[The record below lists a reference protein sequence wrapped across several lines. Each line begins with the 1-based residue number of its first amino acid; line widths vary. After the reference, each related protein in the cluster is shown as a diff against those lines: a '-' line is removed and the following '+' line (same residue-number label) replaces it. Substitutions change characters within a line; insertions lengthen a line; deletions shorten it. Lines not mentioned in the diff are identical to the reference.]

1 MLFKSS
7 ASPKENPGSK
17 RLRRTLGL
25 LLGSALAVQYKQD
38 RIFRASVNL
47 QLVMVLNYLYA
58 AYNLLTALQ
67 SGSMWLLSLGIYT
80 LMLAIVRTDLTL
92 SHHRGRKLPPDALPR
107 HESRCYR
114 RVAWSLLVL
123 NVPIGGLTLLMVSG
137 QSVSALP
144 GHLIYLSALYT
155 FVMMFLAISNLI
167 RFRKLGSPIL
177 SAAKVLSLVAALLS
191 LLITFSGD
199 KLRAITFWTMGNLSS
214 ASYQNALTLLATLLL
229 CGGIILTQA
238 RALNAMSMGEEYALH
253 VGVSVRRVKLT
264 VMICV
269 SAMIG
274 MSVSVGGG
282 IGFVGLVTPH
292 MIRLIVGANH
302 RRTLPACLY
311 GGAIFLLLADL
322 ISRTILA
329 PAVLPVGVVTSII
342 GAAAFLVIFLR
353 TKRRERA

>member
-17 RLRRTLGL
+17 RLRRALGL

-67 SGSMWLLSLGIYT
+67 SGSVWLLSLGIYT
-80 LMLAIVRTDLTL
+80 LLAIVRTDLTL

-114 RVAWSLLVL
+114 RVAWSLLAL

-191 LLITFSGD
+191 LLT
-199 KLRAITFWTMGNLSS
+199 LQS
-214 ASYQNALTLLATLLL
+214 ALIDRFGTAQGSFRLLMTRLTGSTV
-229 CGGIILTQA
+229 
-238 RALNAMSMGEEYALH
+238 YA
-253 VGVSVRRVKLT
+253 
-264 VMICV
+264 
-269 SAMIG
+269 
-274 MSVSVGGG
+274 
-282 IGFVGLVTPH
+282 
-292 MIRLIVGANH
+292 
-302 RRTLPACLY
+302 
-311 GGAIFLLLADL
+311 
-322 ISRTILA
+322 
-329 PAVLPVGVVTSII
+329 AVLII
-342 GAAAFLVIFLR
+342 AVWMLR
-353 TKRRERA
+353 RPLTISANGIEEELTAP

>member
-17 RLRRTLGL
+17 RLRRALGL

-67 SGSMWLLSLGIYT
+67 SGSVWLLSLGIYT

-114 RVAWSLLVL
+114 RVAWSLLAL

-177 SAAKVLSLVAALLS
+177 SAAKVLSLVAALLTLQS
-191 LLITFSGD
+191 ALIDRFGTAQGSFRLMMTRLTGSAVYASVLIIAVWM
-199 KLRAITFWTMGNLSS
+199 LRRPLTIS
-214 ASYQNALTLLATLLL
+214 ANGIEEELT
-229 CGGIILTQA
+229 
-238 RALNAMSMGEEYALH
+238 
-253 VGVSVRRVKLT
+253 
-264 VMICV
+264 
-269 SAMIG
+269 
-274 MSVSVGGG
+274 
-282 IGFVGLVTPH
+282 
-292 MIRLIVGANH
+292 
-302 RRTLPACLY
+302 
-311 GGAIFLLLADL
+311 
-322 ISRTILA
+322 A
-329 PAVLPVGVVTSII
+329 P
-342 GAAAFLVIFLR
+342 
-353 TKRRERA
+353 

>member
-17 RLRRTLGL
+17 RLRRALGL

-67 SGSMWLLSLGIYT
+67 SGSMWLLSLGVYT
-80 LMLAIVRTDLTL
+80 L
-92 SHHRGRKLPPDALPR
+92 LPPDALPR

-114 RVAWSLLVL
+114 RVAWSLLAL

-167 RFRKLGSPIL
+167 RFRKFGSPIL

-191 LLITFSGD
+191 LLTLQSALIDRFGTAQGSFRLMMTRLTGSAVYASVLIIAVWM
-199 KLRAITFWTMGNLSS
+199 LRRPLTIS
-214 ASYQNALTLLATLLL
+214 ANGIEEELT
-229 CGGIILTQA
+229 
-238 RALNAMSMGEEYALH
+238 
-253 VGVSVRRVKLT
+253 
-264 VMICV
+264 
-269 SAMIG
+269 
-274 MSVSVGGG
+274 
-282 IGFVGLVTPH
+282 
-292 MIRLIVGANH
+292 
-302 RRTLPACLY
+302 
-311 GGAIFLLLADL
+311 
-322 ISRTILA
+322 A
-329 PAVLPVGVVTSII
+329 P
-342 GAAAFLVIFLR
+342 
-353 TKRRERA
+353 

>member
-17 RLRRTLGL
+17 RLRRALGL

-114 RVAWSLLVL
+114 RVAWSLLAL

-144 GHLIYLSALYT
+144 GHLIYLLSALYT

-191 LLITFSGD
+191 LLT
-199 KLRAITFWTMGNLSS
+199 LQS
-214 ASYQNALTLLATLLL
+214 ALIDRFGTAQGSFRLMMARLTGSAV
-229 CGGIILTQA
+229 
-238 RALNAMSMGEEYALH
+238 YA
-253 VGVSVRRVKLT
+253 
-264 VMICV
+264 
-269 SAMIG
+269 
-274 MSVSVGGG
+274 
-282 IGFVGLVTPH
+282 
-292 MIRLIVGANH
+292 
-302 RRTLPACLY
+302 
-311 GGAIFLLLADL
+311 
-322 ISRTILA
+322 
-329 PAVLPVGVVTSII
+329 AVLII
-342 GAAAFLVIFLR
+342 AVWMLR
-353 TKRRERA
+353 RPLTISANGIEEELTAP

>member
-58 AYNLLTALQ
+58 AYNLLIGLQ
-67 SGSMWLLSLGIYT
+67 SGSVWLLSLGIYT

-114 RVAWSLLVL
+114 RVAWSLLAL

-191 LLITFSGD
+191 LLT
-199 KLRAITFWTMGNLSS
+199 LQS
-214 ASYQNALTLLATLLL
+214 ALIDRFGTAQGSFRLLMTRLTGSAV
-229 CGGIILTQA
+229 
-238 RALNAMSMGEEYALH
+238 YA
-253 VGVSVRRVKLT
+253 
-264 VMICV
+264 
-269 SAMIG
+269 
-274 MSVSVGGG
+274 
-282 IGFVGLVTPH
+282 
-292 MIRLIVGANH
+292 
-302 RRTLPACLY
+302 
-311 GGAIFLLLADL
+311 
-322 ISRTILA
+322 
-329 PAVLPVGVVTSII
+329 AVLII
-342 GAAAFLVIFLR
+342 AVWMLRRPLTISANGIEAKPLLPKAHCMGKIKIPKSKKNRHRASNSLPMAFFITL
-353 TKRRERA
+353 

>member
-67 SGSMWLLSLGIYT
+67 SGSMWLLSLGVYT

-114 RVAWSLLVL
+114 RVAWSLLAL

-191 LLITFSGD
+191 LLTLQSALIDRFGTAQGSFRLMMTRLTGSAVYAAVLIIAVWMLRRPLTISANGIEEELTAWGKSKSPKAKKSPSGKQFAPDGIFHYALTFPKLSGISTTKCGWHDKSPADTRSSGSSSAFSGYRRR
-199 KLRAITFWTMGNLSS
+199 K
-214 ASYQNALTLLATLLL
+214 
-229 CGGIILTQA
+229 
-238 RALNAMSMGEEYALH
+238 
-253 VGVSVRRVKLT
+253 SVT
-264 VMICV
+264 
-269 SAMIG
+269 
-274 MSVSVGGG
+274 
-282 IGFVGLVTPH
+282 
-292 MIRLIVGANH
+292 
-302 RRTLPACLY
+302 
-311 GGAIFLLLADL
+311 GAIGHDAFA
-322 ISRTILA
+322 S
-329 PAVLPVGVVTSII
+329 VL
-342 GAAAFLVIFLR
+342 
-353 TKRRERA
+353 

>member
-58 AYNLLTALQ
+58 AYNLLIGLQ
-67 SGSMWLLSLGIYT
+67 SGSVWLLSLGIYT

-114 RVAWSLLVL
+114 RVAWSLLAL

-191 LLITFSGD
+191 LQSALIDRFGTAQGSFRLLMTRLTG
-199 KLRAITFWTMGNLSS
+199 S
-214 ASYQNALTLLATLLL
+214 AV
-229 CGGIILTQA
+229 
-238 RALNAMSMGEEYALH
+238 YA
-253 VGVSVRRVKLT
+253 
-264 VMICV
+264 
-269 SAMIG
+269 
-274 MSVSVGGG
+274 
-282 IGFVGLVTPH
+282 
-292 MIRLIVGANH
+292 
-302 RRTLPACLY
+302 
-311 GGAIFLLLADL
+311 
-322 ISRTILA
+322 
-329 PAVLPVGVVTSII
+329 AVLII
-342 GAAAFLVIFLR
+342 AVWMLR
-353 TKRRERA
+353 RPLTISANGIEEELTAP

>member
-38 RIFRASVNL
+38 QIFRASVNL

-67 SGSMWLLSLGIYT
+67 SGSMWLLSLGVYT

-114 RVAWSLLVL
+114 RVAWSLLAL

-144 GHLIYLSALYT
+144 GHLIYLSALY
-155 FVMMFLAISNLI
+155 
-167 RFRKLGSPIL
+167 
-177 SAAKVLSLVAALLS
+177 AALLS
-191 LLITFSGD
+191 LLT
-199 KLRAITFWTMGNLSS
+199 LQS
-214 ASYQNALTLLATLLL
+214 ALIDRFGTAQGSFRLMMTRLTGSAV
-229 CGGIILTQA
+229 
-238 RALNAMSMGEEYALH
+238 YA
-253 VGVSVRRVKLT
+253 
-264 VMICV
+264 
-269 SAMIG
+269 
-274 MSVSVGGG
+274 
-282 IGFVGLVTPH
+282 
-292 MIRLIVGANH
+292 
-302 RRTLPACLY
+302 
-311 GGAIFLLLADL
+311 
-322 ISRTILA
+322 
-329 PAVLPVGVVTSII
+329 AVLII
-342 GAAAFLVIFLR
+342 AVWMLR
-353 TKRRERA
+353 RPLTISANGIEEELTAP

>member
-67 SGSMWLLSLGIYT
+67 SGSVWLLSLGVYT

-114 RVAWSLLVL
+114 RVAWSLLAL

-191 LLITFSGD
+191 LQSALIDRFGTAQGSFRLLMTRLTG
-199 KLRAITFWTMGNLSS
+199 S
-214 ASYQNALTLLATLLL
+214 AV
-229 CGGIILTQA
+229 
-238 RALNAMSMGEEYALH
+238 YA
-253 VGVSVRRVKLT
+253 
-264 VMICV
+264 
-269 SAMIG
+269 
-274 MSVSVGGG
+274 
-282 IGFVGLVTPH
+282 
-292 MIRLIVGANH
+292 
-302 RRTLPACLY
+302 
-311 GGAIFLLLADL
+311 
-322 ISRTILA
+322 
-329 PAVLPVGVVTSII
+329 AVLII
-342 GAAAFLVIFLR
+342 AVWMLR
-353 TKRRERA
+353 RPLTISANGIEEELTAP

>member
-17 RLRRTLGL
+17 RLRRALGL

-58 AYNLLTALQ
+58 TYNLLIGLQ

-114 RVAWSLLVL
+114 RVAWSLLAL

-155 FVMMFLAISNLI
+155 FVMMFLAISNLD
-167 RFRKLGSPIL
+167 
-177 SAAKVLSLVAALLS
+177 
-191 LLITFSGD
+191 SG
-199 KLRAITFWTMGNLSS
+199 LMH
-214 ASYQNALTLLATLLL
+214 
-229 CGGIILTQA
+229 GGI
-238 RALNAMSMGEEYALH
+238 
-253 VGVSVRRVKLT
+253 
-264 VMICV
+264 
-269 SAMIG
+269 
-274 MSVSVGGG
+274 
-282 IGFVGLVTPH
+282 
-292 MIRLIVGANH
+292 
-302 RRTLPACLY
+302 
-311 GGAIFLLLADL
+311 
-322 ISRTILA
+322 
-329 PAVLPVGVVTSII
+329 
-342 GAAAFLVIFLR
+342 
-353 TKRRERA
+353 

>member
-17 RLRRTLGL
+17 RLRRALGL

-67 SGSMWLLSLGIYT
+67 SGSVWLLSLGIYT

-114 RVAWSLLVL
+114 RVAWSLLAL

-167 RFRKLGSPIL
+167 RFRKFGSPIL
-177 SAAKVLSLVAALLS
+177 SAAKVLSLVAALLTLQS
-191 LLITFSGD
+191 ALIDRFGTAQGSFQLMMARLTG
-199 KLRAITFWTMGNLSS
+199 S
-214 ASYQNALTLLATLLL
+214 AV
-229 CGGIILTQA
+229 
-238 RALNAMSMGEEYALH
+238 YA
-253 VGVSVRRVKLT
+253 
-264 VMICV
+264 
-269 SAMIG
+269 
-274 MSVSVGGG
+274 
-282 IGFVGLVTPH
+282 
-292 MIRLIVGANH
+292 
-302 RRTLPACLY
+302 
-311 GGAIFLLLADL
+311 
-322 ISRTILA
+322 
-329 PAVLPVGVVTSII
+329 AVLII
-342 GAAAFLVIFLR
+342 AVWMLR
-353 TKRRERA
+353 RPLTISANGIEEELTAP

>member
-58 AYNLLTALQ
+58 AYNLLIGLQ
-67 SGSMWLLSLGIYT
+67 SGSVWLLSLGIYT

-114 RVAWSLLVL
+114 RVAWSLLAL

-177 SAAKVLSLVAALLS
+177 SAAKVLSL
-191 LLITFSGD
+191 
-199 KLRAITFWTMGNLSS
+199 
-214 ASYQNALTLLATLLL
+214 LTLQSALIDRFGTAQGSFRLLMTRL
-229 CGGIILTQA
+229 TGSAVYASVLIIAVWMLRRPLTISANGIEEELT
-238 RALNAMSMGEEYALH
+238 
-253 VGVSVRRVKLT
+253 
-264 VMICV
+264 
-269 SAMIG
+269 
-274 MSVSVGGG
+274 
-282 IGFVGLVTPH
+282 
-292 MIRLIVGANH
+292 
-302 RRTLPACLY
+302 
-311 GGAIFLLLADL
+311 
-322 ISRTILA
+322 A
-329 PAVLPVGVVTSII
+329 P
-342 GAAAFLVIFLR
+342 
-353 TKRRERA
+353 

>member
-17 RLRRTLGL
+17 RLRRALGL

-114 RVAWSLLVL
+114 RVAWSLLAL

-137 QSVSALP
+137 QSV
-144 GHLIYLSALYT
+144 SALYT

-191 LLITFSGD
+191 LLT
-199 KLRAITFWTMGNLSS
+199 LQS
-214 ASYQNALTLLATLLL
+214 ALIDRFGTAQGSFRLLMTRLTGSAVYAT
-229 CGGIILTQA
+229 
-238 RALNAMSMGEEYALH
+238 
-253 VGVSVRRVKLT
+253 V
-264 VMICV
+264 
-269 SAMIG
+269 
-274 MSVSVGGG
+274 
-282 IGFVGLVTPH
+282 
-292 MIRLIVGANH
+292 
-302 RRTLPACLY
+302 
-311 GGAIFLLLADL
+311 
-322 ISRTILA
+322 
-329 PAVLPVGVVTSII
+329 
-342 GAAAFLVIFLR
+342 LVIAVWMLR
-353 TKRRERA
+353 RPLTISADGIEEELTAP

>member
-17 RLRRTLGL
+17 RLRRALGL

-67 SGSMWLLSLGIYT
+67 SGSVWLLSLGIYT

-92 SHHRGRKLPPDALPR
+92 SHHRGRKLPADALPR

-114 RVAWSLLVL
+114 RVAWSLLAL

-167 RFRKLGSPIL
+167 RFRKFGSPIL

-191 LLITFSGD
+191 LLTLQSALIDRFSTAQGSFRLMMTRLTGSAVYASVLIIAVWMLRRPLTISANGIEAKPLLPKAHCMGKIKIPKSKKNRHRASNSLPMAFFIT
-199 KLRAITFWTMGNLSS
+199 L
-214 ASYQNALTLLATLLL
+214 
-229 CGGIILTQA
+229 
-238 RALNAMSMGEEYALH
+238 
-253 VGVSVRRVKLT
+253 
-264 VMICV
+264 
-269 SAMIG
+269 
-274 MSVSVGGG
+274 
-282 IGFVGLVTPH
+282 
-292 MIRLIVGANH
+292 
-302 RRTLPACLY
+302 
-311 GGAIFLLLADL
+311 
-322 ISRTILA
+322 
-329 PAVLPVGVVTSII
+329 
-342 GAAAFLVIFLR
+342 
-353 TKRRERA
+353 

>member
-7 ASPKENPGSK
+7 ASPKGNPGSK

-58 AYNLLTALQ
+58 AYNLLIGLQ
-67 SGSMWLLSLGIYT
+67 SGSVWLLSLGVYT

-114 RVAWSLLVL
+114 RVAWSLLAL

-191 LLITFSGD
+191 LLS
-199 KLRAITFWTMGNLSS
+199 L
-214 ASYQNALTLLATLLL
+214 LTLQSALIDRFGTAQGSFRLMMTR
-229 CGGIILTQA
+229 LTGSA
-238 RALNAMSMGEEYALH
+238 VYA
-253 VGVSVRRVKLT
+253 
-264 VMICV
+264 
-269 SAMIG
+269 
-274 MSVSVGGG
+274 
-282 IGFVGLVTPH
+282 
-292 MIRLIVGANH
+292 
-302 RRTLPACLY
+302 
-311 GGAIFLLLADL
+311 
-322 ISRTILA
+322 
-329 PAVLPVGVVTSII
+329 AVLII
-342 GAAAFLVIFLR
+342 AVWMLR
-353 TKRRERA
+353 RPLTISANGIEEELTAP

>member
-17 RLRRTLGL
+17 RLRRALGL

-67 SGSMWLLSLGIYT
+67 SGSVWLLSLGIYT

-123 NVPIGGLTLLMVSG
+123 NVPIGGLALLMVSG

-167 RFRKLGSPIL
+167 RFRKFGSPIL
-177 SAAKVLSLVAALLS
+177 SAAKVLSLVAALLTLQS
-191 LLITFSGD
+191 ALIDRFGTAQGSFRLMMTRLTG
-199 KLRAITFWTMGNLSS
+199 S
-214 ASYQNALTLLATLLL
+214 AV
-229 CGGIILTQA
+229 
-238 RALNAMSMGEEYALH
+238 YA
-253 VGVSVRRVKLT
+253 
-264 VMICV
+264 
-269 SAMIG
+269 
-274 MSVSVGGG
+274 
-282 IGFVGLVTPH
+282 
-292 MIRLIVGANH
+292 
-302 RRTLPACLY
+302 
-311 GGAIFLLLADL
+311 
-322 ISRTILA
+322 
-329 PAVLPVGVVTSII
+329 AVLII
-342 GAAAFLVIFLR
+342 AVWMLR
-353 TKRRERA
+353 RPLTISANGIEEELTAP

>member
-67 SGSMWLLSLGIYT
+67 SGSMWLLSLGVYT

-107 HESRCYR
+107 HEFRCYR
-114 RVAWSLLVL
+114 RVAWSLLAL

-177 SAAKVLSLVAALLS
+177 SAAKVLSLVAALLTLQS
-191 LLITFSGD
+191 ALIDRFGTAQGSFRLMMTRLTG
-199 KLRAITFWTMGNLSS
+199 S
-214 ASYQNALTLLATLLL
+214 AV
-229 CGGIILTQA
+229 
-238 RALNAMSMGEEYALH
+238 YA
-253 VGVSVRRVKLT
+253 
-264 VMICV
+264 
-269 SAMIG
+269 
-274 MSVSVGGG
+274 
-282 IGFVGLVTPH
+282 
-292 MIRLIVGANH
+292 
-302 RRTLPACLY
+302 
-311 GGAIFLLLADL
+311 
-322 ISRTILA
+322 
-329 PAVLPVGVVTSII
+329 AVLII
-342 GAAAFLVIFLR
+342 AVWMLR
-353 TKRRERA
+353 RPLTISANGIEEELTAP

>member
-17 RLRRTLGL
+17 RLRRALGL

-67 SGSMWLLSLGIYT
+67 SGSMWLLSLGVYT

-114 RVAWSLLVL
+114 RVAWSLLAL

-167 RFRKLGSPIL
+167 RFRKFGSPIL
-177 SAAKVLSLVAALLS
+177 SAAKVLSLVAALLTLQS
-191 LLITFSGD
+191 ALIDRFGTAQGSFRLMMTRLTG
-199 KLRAITFWTMGNLSS
+199 S
-214 ASYQNALTLLATLLL
+214 AV
-229 CGGIILTQA
+229 
-238 RALNAMSMGEEYALH
+238 YA
-253 VGVSVRRVKLT
+253 
-264 VMICV
+264 
-269 SAMIG
+269 
-274 MSVSVGGG
+274 
-282 IGFVGLVTPH
+282 
-292 MIRLIVGANH
+292 
-302 RRTLPACLY
+302 
-311 GGAIFLLLADL
+311 
-322 ISRTILA
+322 
-329 PAVLPVGVVTSII
+329 AVLII
-342 GAAAFLVIFLR
+342 AVWMLR
-353 TKRRERA
+353 RPLTISANGIEEELTAP

>member
-114 RVAWSLLVL
+114 RVAWSLLAL

-177 SAAKVLSLVAALLS
+177 SAAKVLSLVAALLTLQS
-191 LLITFSGD
+191 ALIDRFGTAQGSFRLMMTRLTGSAVYASVLIIAVWM
-199 KLRAITFWTMGNLSS
+199 LRRPLTIS
-214 ASYQNALTLLATLLL
+214 ANGIEEELT
-229 CGGIILTQA
+229 
-238 RALNAMSMGEEYALH
+238 
-253 VGVSVRRVKLT
+253 
-264 VMICV
+264 
-269 SAMIG
+269 
-274 MSVSVGGG
+274 
-282 IGFVGLVTPH
+282 
-292 MIRLIVGANH
+292 
-302 RRTLPACLY
+302 
-311 GGAIFLLLADL
+311 
-322 ISRTILA
+322 A
-329 PAVLPVGVVTSII
+329 P
-342 GAAAFLVIFLR
+342 
-353 TKRRERA
+353 

>member
-17 RLRRTLGL
+17 RLRRALGL

-67 SGSMWLLSLGIYT
+67 SGSVWLLSLGVYT

-114 RVAWSLLVL
+114 RVAWSLLAL

-177 SAAKVLSLVAALLS
+177 SAAKVLSLVAALLTLQS
-191 LLITFSGD
+191 ALIDRFGTAQGSFRLLMTRLTG
-199 KLRAITFWTMGNLSS
+199 S
-214 ASYQNALTLLATLLL
+214 AVYAT
-229 CGGIILTQA
+229 
-238 RALNAMSMGEEYALH
+238 
-253 VGVSVRRVKLT
+253 V
-264 VMICV
+264 
-269 SAMIG
+269 
-274 MSVSVGGG
+274 
-282 IGFVGLVTPH
+282 
-292 MIRLIVGANH
+292 
-302 RRTLPACLY
+302 
-311 GGAIFLLLADL
+311 
-322 ISRTILA
+322 
-329 PAVLPVGVVTSII
+329 
-342 GAAAFLVIFLR
+342 LVIAVWMLR
-353 TKRRERA
+353 RPLTISADGIEEELTAP

>member
-17 RLRRTLGL
+17 RLRRALGL

-67 SGSMWLLSLGIYT
+67 SGSVWLLSLGIYT

-114 RVAWSLLVL
+114 RVAWSLLAL

-177 SAAKVLSLVAALLS
+177 SAAKVLSLVAALLTLQS
-191 LLITFSGD
+191 ALIDRFGTAQGSFRLLMT
-199 KLRAITFWTMGNLSS
+199 R
-214 ASYQNALTLLATLLL
+214 LTGSTV
-229 CGGIILTQA
+229 
-238 RALNAMSMGEEYALH
+238 YA
-253 VGVSVRRVKLT
+253 
-264 VMICV
+264 
-269 SAMIG
+269 
-274 MSVSVGGG
+274 
-282 IGFVGLVTPH
+282 
-292 MIRLIVGANH
+292 
-302 RRTLPACLY
+302 
-311 GGAIFLLLADL
+311 
-322 ISRTILA
+322 
-329 PAVLPVGVVTSII
+329 AVLII
-342 GAAAFLVIFLR
+342 AVWMLR
-353 TKRRERA
+353 RPLTISANGIEEELTAP